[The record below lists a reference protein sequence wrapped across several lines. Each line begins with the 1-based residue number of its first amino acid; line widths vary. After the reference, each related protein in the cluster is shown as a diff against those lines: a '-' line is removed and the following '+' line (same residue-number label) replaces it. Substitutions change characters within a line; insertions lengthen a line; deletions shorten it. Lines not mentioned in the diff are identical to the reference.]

1 MNMCNIKGNFFVDGK
16 TSNIDREY
24 SEKIRDQF
32 KYGLDLFSLDSI
44 HKYYIQN
51 GTYVEPA
58 NFHPM
63 NDGNVFLPIRSFN
76 AKESNLYFEDL
87 AILAYITSFVNNTKD
102 IDSFSFIKTKT
113 MIDQSNSKEVFYTI
127 PMKILFNVIKNNVGK
142 EHIVFD
148 FEKIEGYNLNER
160 KSVYLSTMSPN
171 TISIQEIYRVLTYI
185 REISD
190 ACEFLFYC
198 YTQLDENHKNFL
210 TEISR
215 TDSGSFP
222 YIKYNPFTD
231 ELYILKY
238 YGCYML
244 LDEAIDINAERMKQ
258 RLIRYIDSKNVFRI
272 DVREYLEYIKKFVP
286 NNTYAYYK
294 FPDMLLKLN
303 DIKRSGAKLDEVF
316 DSLSFKAM
324 AEFLINV
331 LNKSTPKYLTDK
343 FEVGADKFNN
353 LKIKLYKV

>member
-1 MNMCNIKGNFFVDGK
+1 MNMCNIKGNFFVNGE
-16 TSNIDREY
+16 TSNTNGEY

-32 KYGLDLFSLDSI
+32 KCGLDLFSIDSI
-44 HKYYIQN
+44 DNYYVQN
-51 GTYVEPA
+51 GMYVEPS
-58 NFHPM
+58 NIHPM
-63 NDGNVFLPIRSFN
+63 NDGNLFLPTRSFN

-113 MIDQSNSKEVFYTI
+113 MVDQSNTKAVYRTI
-127 PMKILFNVIKNNVGK
+127 PMKILFNVLENIVG
-142 EHIVFD
+142 EERVTFD
-148 FEKIEGYNLNER
+148 FEKIEGYNPDER

-171 TISIQEIYRVLTYI
+171 TISIQEIHRVLNYI
-185 REISD
+185 QEIPD

-198 YTQLDENHKNFL
+198 YAQLDINHQQFL

-231 ELYILKY
+231 ELYILKE
-238 YGCYML
+238 YGCFMF
-244 LDEAIDINAERMKQ
+244 DNAVDINAERMKQ
-258 RLIRYIDSKNVFRI
+258 RLIRNINPKNIFRI
-272 DVREYLEYIKKFVP
+272 DVREYLEYIKKFIP
-286 NNTYAYYK
+286 NDIYK
-294 FPDMLLKLN
+294 SYLFSDMMLKLN
-303 DIKRSGAKLDEVF
+303 NTKRLNVKLDKLF
-316 DSLSFKAM
+316 DPSSFKVM

-331 LNKSTPKYLTDK
+331 LNQSTPKYLADK
-343 FEVGADKFNN
+343 FEVGVDKFNN

>member
-1 MNMCNIKGNFFVDGK
+1 MNMYNIKGNFFVNGK

-32 KYGLDLFSLDSI
+32 KCCLDLFSLDSI
-44 HKYYIQN
+44 NKYYIQN

-63 NDGNVFLPIRSFN
+63 NDGNVFLPIRSFDV
-76 AKESNLYFEDL
+76 KENNLYFEDL
-87 AILAYITSFVNNTKD
+87 AILAYIISFVNNTKD

-113 MIDQSNSKEVFYTI
+113 MIDQSNAEEVFYTI
-127 PMKILFNVIKNNVGK
+127 PIKILFNVIENNVGK
-142 EHIVFD
+142 EHVVFD

-198 YTQLDENHKNFL
+198 YTQLDENNKKFL

-231 ELYILKY
+231 ELYILKE
-238 YGCYML
+238 YGDL
-244 LDEAIDINAERMKQ
+244 KFDNAIDVNAEKMKQ

-272 DVREYLEYIKKFVP
+272 DVREYLEYIKKFIP
-286 NNTYAYYK
+286 NNTYVYYK

-316 DSLSFKAM
+316 DYLSFKTM

>member
-1 MNMCNIKGNFFVDGK
+1 MNMCNVKSNFFVNGE
-16 TSNIDREY
+16 TSNVNGEY

-44 HKYYIQN
+44 GKYYVHN
-51 GTYVEPA
+51 GMYVEPA

-63 NDGNVFLPIRSFN
+63 NDGHLFLPTRSFN
-76 AKESNLYFEDL
+76 VEEKNLYFEDL

-113 MIDQSNSKEVFYTI
+113 MVDQSNTKAVYRTI
-127 PMKILFNVIKNNVGK
+127 PMKILFNILEDIVGEEK
-142 EHIVFD
+142 ITFD
-148 FEKIEGYNLNER
+148 FEKIITYDPNKTNT
-160 KSVYLSTMSPN
+160 VYFSTMSQN
-171 TISIQEIYRVLTYI
+171 IISIQEIHRVLNYI
-185 REISD
+185 REIPD

-198 YTQLDENHKNFL
+198 YMLLDMYHQKFL

-231 ELYILKY
+231 ELYILKEY
-238 YGCYML
+238 ESYAL
-244 LDEAIDINAERMKQ
+244 ELDAVDINAERMKQ

-272 DVREYLEYIKKFVP
+272 DVREYLEYIKKFIP
-286 NNTYAYYK
+286 NETYKSYL
-294 FPDMLLKLN
+294 FSDIMLKLDN
-303 DIKRSGAKLDEVF
+303 TKRSKYTEIFTQELKVMG
-316 DSLSFKAM
+316 
-324 AEFLINV
+324 EFLVDV
-331 LNKSTPKYLTDK
+331 LNKPTPKYLEDK
-343 FEVGADKFNN
+343 FEVGFDKFEN